1 MDCDGTR
8 TKGAWNRFFESLF
21 KKNKEKEEKAEKGKN
36 QIDSTEVSED
46 GKVKKFFKKLFK
58 KKE

>member
-1 MDCDGTR
+1 MDCEGTR

-21 KKNKEKEEKAEKGKN
+21 KKNKENEGDDKKGKV
-36 QIDSTEVSED
+36 QDDSTAEGDD

-58 KKE
+58 KND